1 MTYPAPQK
9 DWVEISGCQSGHP
22 LSMDDPAKG
31 LSARLSREEMS
42 AADKFVSCVTY
53 VLEIDTVV
61 YPAKA
66 FSHEKK
72 GG

>member
-1 MTYPAPQK
+1 
-9 DWVEISGCQSGHP
+9 
-22 LSMDDPAKG
+22 MDDPAKG

-66 FSHEKK
+66 FSREKK